1 MLRSSRGNNFELRI
15 GKEHFI
21 GGHILRTIY
30 VMAHDQPQVT
40 GHLLA
45 ARGAAD
51 TLSPEAESGGQGGSG
66 TQVGGTTVLDAAH
79 AEAVSG
85 HRSHRE

>member
-51 TLSPEAESGGQGGSG
+51 TLSPEAESGG
-66 TQVGGTTVLDAAH
+66 
-79 AEAVSG
+79 
-85 HRSHRE
+85 